1 MLRLLCLVACF
12 LFVNNAVSAEKYIR
26 VTGEATTIEQAKE
39 NAFRT
44 AIQQRA
50 GAIVLSEREARMSS
64 LTKDNI
70 SVFSAG
76 YINDFK
82 IVDINQNGSTII
94 ITMDVLVAD
103 SKLLNQVLTTGRTEQ
118 SIDGNR
124 AGIAVS
130 TYLDQKQKGDQ
141 MLDMVLSTYPQNA
154 FTIQQKP
161 FIIAMDS
168 YRNTLIQIPYTIKWN
183 KDYIYALNEALTLL
197 EDKISFFQEAP
208 AKIVIGDKDPI
219 GAYAG
224 KWQHKF
230 NDLVTYNKIVNSLKN
245 DRESRFLLEI
255 YDNGGE
261 LLYHSCYTM
270 SMFYYVQPKQLM
282 FITSKIETSYLQ
294 ATIDNEH
301 RYVIDRA
308 SRIEVSS
315 VPDSKC
321 HW

>member
-12 LFVNNAVSAEKYIR
+12 LVNNVVAAEKYIR

-44 AIQQRA
+44 AVQQRA
-50 GAIVLSEREARMSS
+50 GSIVLSEREARMSS

-82 IVDINQNGSTII
+82 IVDINQNGSTIR
-94 ITMDVLVAD
+94 ITMDVLVAE
-103 SKLLNQVLTTGRTEQ
+103 SKLLNQVLTTGKTEQ
-118 SIDGNR
+118 GIDGNR
-124 AGIAVS
+124 AGVAVS
-130 TYLDQKQKGDQ
+130 TYMDQKQKGDQ
-141 MLDMVLSTYPQNA
+141 MLDMVLNTYPHNA

-161 FIIAMDS
+161 FIISVDS
-168 YRNTLIQIPYTIKWN
+168 YRNTLLQVPYTIKWN
-183 KDYIYALNEALTLL
+183 KDYIYALNEALTLI
-197 EDKISFFQEAP
+197 EDKVGFFQEAP
-208 AKIVIGDKDPI
+208 AKIIIGDKDPI

-230 NDLVTYNKIVNSLKN
+230 NDLITYNKIVNSMK
-245 DRESRFLLEI
+245 DDHAARFLLEI
-255 YDNGGE
+255 YDNNGS
-261 LLYHSCYTM
+261 LLYHSCYAM
-270 SMFYYVQPKQLM
+270 SLFYNVQFKQLM
-282 FITSKIETSYLQ
+282 FTTSKIETSYLQ
-294 ATIDNEH
+294 ATIDQDH
-301 RYVIDRA
+301 RYVIDQA

>member
-12 LFVNNAVSAEKYIR
+12 LVNNVVAAEKYIR

-44 AIQQRA
+44 AVQQQA

-82 IVDINQNGSTII
+82 IVDINQNGSII
-94 ITMDVLVAD
+94 RITMDVLVAE
-103 SKLLNQVLTTGRTEQ
+103 SKLLNQVITTGRTEQ
-118 SIDGNR
+118 GIDGNR
-124 AGIAVS
+124 AGVAVI

-141 MLDMVLSTYPQNA
+141 MLDTVLNTYPQNA

-161 FIIAMDS
+161 FIIAVDS
-168 YRNTLIQIPYTIKWN
+168 YRNTLIQVPYTIKWN

-197 EDKISFFQEAP
+197 EDRVGFFQESP

-219 GAYAG
+219 GAYSG

-230 NDLVTYNKIVNSLKN
+230 NDLITYNKIVNSMKD
-245 DRESRFLLEI
+245 DRAARFLLEI
-255 YDNGGE
+255 YDNNGA
-261 LLYHSCYTM
+261 LLYHSCYAM
-270 SMFYYVQPKQLM
+270 SLFYYAQFKQLM

-294 ATIDNEH
+294 ATIDKEH

>member
-1 MLRLLCLVACF
+1 MLKLLCLVACF
-12 LFVNNAVSAEKYIR
+12 LVNNVVAAEKYIR

-44 AIQQRA
+44 AVQQQA
-50 GAIVLSEREARMSS
+50 GAIVLSEREARMSL
-64 LTKDNI
+64 LTKENI

-94 ITMDVLVAD
+94 ITMDVLVSD

-118 SIDGNR
+118 GIDGNR
-124 AGIAVS
+124 AGTAVS

-141 MLDMVLSTYPQNA
+141 MLDMVLNTYPQNA

-161 FIIAMDS
+161 FIIAMDG
-168 YRNTLIQIPYTIKWN
+168 YRNTLLQIPYTIKWN
-183 KDYIYALNEALTLL
+183 KDYIYSLNEALTLL
-197 EDKISFFQEAP
+197 EDKVGFFQEAP
-208 AKIVIGDKDPI
+208 AKIIIGDKDPI

-230 NDLVTYNKIVNSLKN
+230 NDLITYNKIVNSMKD
-245 DRESRFLLEI
+245 DRAARFLLEI

-261 LLYHSCYTM
+261 LLYHTCYTM
-270 SMFYYVQPKQLM
+270 PMFYSVQFKQLM
-282 FITSKIETSYLQ
+282 FTTSRIETSYLQ
-294 ATIDNEH
+294 ATIDHEH

>member
-12 LFVNNAVSAEKYIR
+12 LVNNSVAAEKYIR

-44 AIQQRA
+44 AVQQRA

-76 YINDFK
+76 YVDDFK
-82 IVDINQNGSTII
+82 IIDITQNGSTIR
-94 ITMDVLVAD
+94 ITMDILVAE
-103 SKLLNQVLTTGRTEQ
+103 SKLLNQVLTTGKTEQ
-118 SIDGNR
+118 GIDGNR
-124 AGIAVS
+124 AGVAVS
-130 TYLDQKQKGDQ
+130 TYLDQKDKGDQ
-141 MLDMVLSTYPQNA
+141 MLDMVLNTYPQNA

-161 FIIAMDS
+161 FTLAIDG
-168 YRNTLIQIPYTIKWN
+168 YRNTLLQVPYTIKWN
-183 KDYIYALNEALTLL
+183 KDYIHALNEALTLL

-219 GAYAG
+219 SAYTS

-230 NDLVTYNKIVNSLKN
+230 NDLVTYNKIVNSMKD
-245 DRESRFLLEI
+245 DRAARFLLEI
-255 YDNGGE
+255 YDNNGS
-261 LLYHSCYTM
+261 LLYHACYVM
-270 SMFYYVQPKQLM
+270 PLFYSIQFKQLTFM
-282 FITSKIETSYLQ
+282 TSRVETSYLQ
-294 ATIDNEH
+294 ATIDQSH

-308 SRIEVSS
+308 SRIELLS

>member
-12 LFVNNAVSAEKYIR
+12 LVNNVVAAEKYIR

-44 AIQQRA
+44 AVQQQA

-82 IVDINQNGSTII
+82 IVDINQNGSII
-94 ITMDVLVAD
+94 RITMDVLVAE
-103 SKLLNQVLTTGRTEQ
+103 SKLLNQVITTGRTEQ
-118 SIDGNR
+118 GIDGNR
-124 AGIAVS
+124 AGVAVS

-141 MLDMVLSTYPQNA
+141 MLDTVLNTYPQNA

-161 FIIAMDS
+161 FIIAVDS
-168 YRNTLIQIPYTIKWN
+168 YRNTLIQVPYTIKWN

-197 EDKISFFQEAP
+197 EDRVGFFQEAP

-219 GAYAG
+219 GAYSG

-230 NDLVTYNKIVNSLKN
+230 NDLITYNKIVNSMKD
-245 DRESRFLLEI
+245 DRAARFLLEI
-255 YDNGGE
+255 YDNNGA
-261 LLYHSCYTM
+261 LLYHSCYAM
-270 SMFYYVQPKQLM
+270 SLFYYAQFKQLM

-294 ATIDNEH
+294 ATIDKEH

>member
-12 LFVNNAVSAEKYIR
+12 LVNNVVAAEKYIR

-44 AIQQRA
+44 AVQQRA

-82 IVDINQNGSTII
+82 IVDVIQTGSTIR
-94 ITMDVLVAD
+94 ITMDVLVAE
-103 SKLLNQVLTTGRTEQ
+103 SKLLNQVLTTGKTEQ
-118 SIDGNR
+118 GIDGNR
-124 AGIAVS
+124 AGVAVS
-130 TYLDQKQKGDQ
+130 TYMDQKQKGDQ
-141 MLDMVLSTYPQNA
+141 MLDMVLNTYPQNA

-161 FIIAMDS
+161 FIIAVDS

-197 EDKISFFQEAP
+197 EDKVGFFQEAP
-208 AKIVIGDKDPI
+208 AKIIIGDKDPI

-230 NDLVTYNKIVNSLKN
+230 NDLITYNKIVNSMKD
-245 DRESRFLLEI
+245 DRAARFLLEI
-255 YDNGGE
+255 YDNNGE
-261 LLYHSCYTM
+261 LLYHSCYAM
-270 SMFYYVQPKQLM
+270 SLFYYAQFKQLM
-282 FITSKIETSYLQ
+282 FTTSKVETSYLQ
-294 ATIDNEH
+294 ATIDKEH

>member
-12 LFVNNAVSAEKYIR
+12 LTNNVVAAEKYIR

-44 AIQQRA
+44 AIQQQA
-50 GAIVLSEREARMSS
+50 GAIVLSEREARMYS
-64 LTKDNI
+64 LTKDNV

-82 IVDINQNGSTII
+82 IIDINQNGSTIR
-94 ITMDVLVAD
+94 ITMDVLVAE
-103 SKLLNQVLTTGRTEQ
+103 SKLLNQILTTGRTEQ
-118 SIDGNR
+118 GIDGNR
-124 AGIAVS
+124 AGVAVS
-130 TYLDQKQKGDQ
+130 TYIDQKQKGDQ
-141 MLDMVLSTYPQNA
+141 MLDMVLNTYPQNA

-161 FIIAMDS
+161 FIIAVDS
-168 YRNTLIQIPYTIKWN
+168 YRNTLIQVPYTIKWN

-197 EDKISFFQEAP
+197 EDKVGFFQEAP
-208 AKIVIGDKDPI
+208 AKIIIGDKDPI

-230 NDLVTYNKIVNSLKN
+230 NDLITYNKIVNSMKD
-245 DRESRFLLEI
+245 DRAARFLLEI
-255 YDNGGE
+255 YDNSGG
-261 LLYHSCYTM
+261 LLYHSCYAM
-270 SMFYYVQPKQLM
+270 SLFYYAQFKQLM
-282 FITSKIETSYLQ
+282 FNTSKIETSYLQ
-294 ATIDNEH
+294 ATIDKEH

-321 HW
+321 YW

>member
-12 LFVNNAVSAEKYIR
+12 LFVNVNAAEKYIR

-44 AIQQRA
+44 AVQQRA

-76 YINDFK
+76 YVDDFK
-82 IVDINQNGSTII
+82 IIDITQNGSTIR
-94 ITMDVLVAD
+94 ITMDVLVAE
-103 SKLLNQVLTTGRTEQ
+103 SKLLNQVLTTGKTEQ
-118 SIDGNR
+118 GIDGNR
-124 AGIAVS
+124 AGAAVS
-130 TYLDQKQKGDQ
+130 TYMDQKQKGDQ
-141 MLDMVLSTYPQNA
+141 MLDMVLNTYPQNA

-161 FIIAMDS
+161 FIIAVDK
-168 YRNTLIQIPYTIKWN
+168 YRNTLIQVPYTIKWN

-197 EDKISFFQEAP
+197 EDKVGLFDDAF
-208 AKIVIGDKDPI
+208 AKIIIGGNDPI
-219 GAYAG
+219 GAYTG

-245 DRESRFLLEI
+245 DREARFLLEI
-255 YDNGGE
+255 YDNSGA

-270 SMFYYVQPKQLM
+270 PMFYSLQYKYLTFVTYK
-282 FITSKIETSYLQ
+282 SETSYLE
-294 ATIDNEH
+294 APIDAEH

>member
-12 LFVNNAVSAEKYIR
+12 LVNNVVAAEKYIR

-44 AIQQRA
+44 AVQQRA

-82 IVDINQNGSTII
+82 IIDVIQTGSTIR
-94 ITMDVLVAD
+94 ITMDVLVAE
-103 SKLLNQVLTTGRTEQ
+103 SKLLNQVLTTGKTEQ
-118 SIDGNR
+118 GIDGNR
-124 AGIAVS
+124 AGVAVS
-130 TYLDQKQKGDQ
+130 TYMDQKQKGDQ
-141 MLDMVLSTYPQNA
+141 MLDMVLNTYPQNA

-161 FIIAMDS
+161 FIIAVDS
-168 YRNTLIQIPYTIKWN
+168 YRNTLIQVPYTIKWN

-197 EDKISFFQEAP
+197 EDKVGFFQEAP
-208 AKIVIGDKDPI
+208 AKIIIGDKDPI

-230 NDLVTYNKIVNSLKN
+230 NDLITYNKIVNSMKD
-245 DRESRFLLEI
+245 DRAARFLLEI
-255 YDNGGE
+255 YDNNGE
-261 LLYHSCYTM
+261 LLYHSCYAM
-270 SMFYYVQPKQLM
+270 SLFYYAQFKQLM
-282 FITSKIETSYLQ
+282 FTTSKVETSYLQ
-294 ATIDNEH
+294 ATIDKEH

>member
-12 LFVNNAVSAEKYIR
+12 LVNNVVAAEKYIR

-50 GAIVLSEREARMSS
+50 GSIVLSESEARMSS

-82 IVDINQNGSTII
+82 IIDVIQTGSTIR
-94 ITMDVLVAD
+94 ITMDVLVAE
-103 SKLLNQVLTTGRTEQ
+103 SKLLNQVLTTGKTEQ
-118 SIDGNR
+118 GIDGNR
-124 AGIAVS
+124 AGVAVS
-130 TYLDQKQKGDQ
+130 TYMDQKQKGDQ
-141 MLDMVLSTYPQNA
+141 MLDMVLNTYPQNA

-161 FIIAMDS
+161 FIIAVDS
-168 YRNTLIQIPYTIKWN
+168 YRNTLIQVPYTIKWN

-197 EDKISFFQEAP
+197 EDKVGFFQEAP
-208 AKIVIGDKDPI
+208 AKIIIGDKDPI

-230 NDLVTYNKIVNSLKN
+230 NDLITYNKIVNSMKD
-245 DRESRFLLEI
+245 DRAARFLLEI
-255 YDNGGE
+255 YDNNGE
-261 LLYHSCYTM
+261 LLYHSCYAM
-270 SMFYYVQPKQLM
+270 SLFYYAQFKQLM
-282 FITSKIETSYLQ
+282 FTTSKVETSYLQ
-294 ATIDNEH
+294 ATIDKEH

>member
-1 MLRLLCLVACF
+1 MLRLLCIVACF
-12 LFVNNAVSAEKYIR
+12 LVNNVVAAEKYIR

-44 AIQQRA
+44 AVQQRA
-50 GAIVLSEREARMSS
+50 GSIVLSEREARMSS

-82 IVDINQNGSTII
+82 IIDINQTGSTIR
-94 ITMDVLVAD
+94 ITMDVLVVE

-118 SIDGNR
+118 GIDGNR

-130 TYLDQKQKGDQ
+130 TYLEQKQKGDQ
-141 MLDMVLSTYPQNA
+141 MLDMVLNTYPQNA

-161 FIIAMDS
+161 FVISIDS
-168 YRNTLIQIPYTIKWN
+168 YRNTVLQVPYTIQWN

-197 EDKISFFQEAP
+197 EDNISFFQEAP

-219 GAYAG
+219 SAYTG

-230 NDLVTYNKIVNSLKN
+230 NDLITYNKIVNSMKN
-245 DRESRFLLEI
+245 DRAARFQLEI
-255 YDNGGE
+255 YDNSGL
-261 LLYHSCYTM
+261 LLYQVCYVM
-270 SMFYYVQPKQLM
+270 PMFYSVQFKQLM
-282 FITSKIETSYLQ
+282 FVTSKIETSYLQ
-294 ATIDNEH
+294 ATIDNKH
-301 RYVIDRA
+301 RYVIDQA

-321 HW
+321 H

>member
-12 LFVNNAVSAEKYIR
+12 LVNNVVAAEKYIR
-26 VTGEATTIEQAKE
+26 VTGEATNIEQAKE

-44 AIQQRA
+44 AVQQRA

-76 YINDFK
+76 YVDDFK
-82 IVDINQNGSTII
+82 IIDVIQTGSTVI
-94 ITMDVLVAD
+94 ITMDVLVAE
-103 SKLLNQVLTTGRTEQ
+103 SKLLNQVLTTGKTSQ
-118 SIDGNR
+118 GIDGNR
-124 AGIAVS
+124 AGVAVS

-141 MLDMVLSTYPQNA
+141 MLDMVLNTYPQNA
-154 FTIQQKP
+154 FTLEQKP
-161 FIIAMDS
+161 FTLAIDG
-168 YRNTLIQIPYTIKWN
+168 YRNTVLQIPYTIKWN

-197 EDKISFFQEAP
+197 EDNISFFQEAP
-208 AKIVIGDKDPI
+208 AKIVIGGKDPV

-230 NDLVTYNKIVNSLKN
+230 NDLVTYNKVLNSVKD
-245 DRESRFLLEI
+245 DREARFLLEI
-255 YDNGGE
+255 YDNSGG

-270 SMFYYVQPKQLM
+270 TMFYAVQFKQLT
-282 FITSKIETSYLQ
+282 FVTYKSETSYIQ
-294 ATIDNEH
+294 ATIDPGH

-308 SRIEVSS
+308 SRIEVSV
-315 VPDSKC
+315 VPDNKC